1 MVVFKK
7 ASTATKSRATPGA
20 NQQPANEASNGIPPG
35 PKRWSDITA
44 SRQSTHPSL
53 SASNR
58 LFGTYELCEQILN
71 CLPMKE
77 VVRATRV
84 CRSIKEVV
92 GNSTRLQTKLFI
104 LPDSKAKTFAVSDS
118 RTLLSGLRAEQ
129 HIAATE
135 AGGKG
140 KTGEVALFV
149 FHPLLSVSYT
159 ARRFKQAGMVQ
170 FAINH
175 VEANHSRRGE
185 QRQVTI
191 SNPRIVKQRLNI
203 STISDMLLSQ
213 PPVKTVILDITAPKR
228 TPQVPIHSE
237 TGVTFGQVLRA
248 VFMMKADP
256 PYADGPPNV
265 YLRFEGGFIVEP
277 GARKLAEEAGE
288 LSVDDDPTRWVKTGS
303 GTDDYALKDGGI
315 PF

>member
-7 ASTATKSRATPGA
+7 APTALKSRATPGSS
-20 NQQPANEASNGIPPG
+20 QQPSHANSSAPPQG

-58 LFGTYELCEQILN
+58 LFGTFELCEQILDY
-71 CLPMKE
+71 LPLKE
-77 VVRATRV
+77 VVQATRV

-92 GNSTRLQTKLFI
+92 GKSTRLQTKLFI
-104 LPDSKAKTFAVSDS
+104 LPDSKAKTLAVSDS
-118 RTLLSGLRAEQ
+118 HTLLSGLKAEQ
-129 HIAATE
+129 HIAA
-135 AGGKG
+135 AKASGKDQM
-140 KTGEVALFV
+140 GEVALIV
-149 FHPLLSVSYT
+149 LHPLLSVSYT

-175 VEANHSRRGE
+175 VEANDSRHGE

-191 SNPRIVKQRLNI
+191 SNARIIKQTLNI

-213 PPVKTVILDITAPKR
+213 PPVKSVILDITAPKT

-237 TGVTFGQVLRA
+237 TGVTFGQVLKA
-248 VFMMKADP
+248 VCMMKGEP
-256 PYADGPPNV
+256 PYTDDPPNV
-265 YLRFEGGFIVEP
+265 YLRFEGGFVVEP
-277 GARKLAEEAGE
+277 GARRLAEEAGE
-288 LSVDDDPTRWVKTGS
+288 LSVKDDPTRWVRTGR
-303 GTDDYALKDGGI
+303 GTDDYALKDCGI
-315 PF
+315 QF